1 MKNDEKIKAVMEE
14 LETNVH
20 AWNKNVECLGN
31 QCASTDR
38 TIEKVIELGKKL
50 DSLYNEKEE
59 STIPSFSHI
68 NDCWNYLRKSKSI
81 KDLKN
86 RLEQLPIWSGDWS
99 IEESEDIL
107 ENEGDGQHSSVLVV
121 NSYYD
126 KQCEDWD
133 VEQET
138 MYFDYNNKEE
148 E

>member
-20 AWNKNVECLGN
+20 AWNKNVELLGN

-38 TIEKVIELGKKL
+38 TIEKTIELGKKL

-59 STIPSFSHI
+59 NTIPTFIHI
-68 NDCWNYLRKSKSI
+68 NDCWNYLREAKSI
-81 KDLKN
+81 DDLKQ
-86 RLEQLPIWSGDWS
+86 RIKQLPIWSGNWS
-99 IEESEDIL
+99 IEEDNDIVGNEDEQQL
-107 ENEGDGQHSSVLVV
+107 SVLIV

-126 KQCEDWD
+126 EQCEDWD